1 MSESIIPL
9 GRRWNSWDAEHPAA
23 MRYLPLGLDIDLCAY
38 AASRNSFTRFP
49 AGAEGVRLGPRQIDG
64 NGIALDLAHAGTELS
79 LAYDKPDPFTLR
91 GRWQAGRM
99 AEWGLRFWVMLAIR
113 SADGR
118 NPHGVEWSFDPESGE
133 LSAEIRGHHVMV
145 KGERPPLLTTF
156 HDDLDALR
164 GEYETK
170 GYFCLDSRGT
180 RGRFAVLRYHLEE
193 MPRFA
198 FAVSVGEAQE
208 QVRGRA
214 SAALAAPAKA
224 VPEIQGGAHAG
235 ALDAVRDV
243 IGWNTVWDP
252 INRRP
257 YTSLSRNWV
266 SQKFGGFGVWLDD
279 IFYHAMMAGLFD
291 AEVARENLRAI
302 YSAQTA
308 AGNFPCLVTGRDSW
322 IDRTQPPVGSFIC
335 WILAKRLASRDLLR
349 EAWPA
354 LLANHEWWWATR
366 DGNGDGL
373 VEYGTSP
380 VGGGLY
386 RGTKLAAKDESTMDN
401 SPTHDEAR
409 LDTTSWTLDSADVG
423 LNSILALDGEML
435 ALIATELGETA
446 AAKRLAERTEGL
458 KARIADRLWDPERQV
473 FANRLWSGAFVRSL
487 APTSFYPLLCGAA
500 RPEQARAMVA
510 LLADPAKFGGAWLL
524 PSVTRDDPAFP
535 DNVYWRGRIWPPLN
549 FLVYQGL
556 KRAGFAAEASLLA
569 ENGYKLFRGEW
580 ESNRHCPENFGAVS
594 GRALDQPDTDP
605 FYGWGALMPAIAV
618 AETTDITPWGGFE
631 ATHGESIC
639 LGPLLT
645 PLGSTT
651 IDSGS
656 GDSGAGESVMSIA
669 VGGQPRLRSN
679 IRGRFRHIELEARH
693 ARLELPGG
701 PVGWIEVSGRIMH
714 ARLDGKAIPAAE
726 GRIAIPARTQPAV
739 LDIYREGA

>member
-9 GRRWNSWDAEHPAA
+9 ERRWNSWDAEHPAA

-49 AGAEGVRLGPRQIDG
+49 AGAEGLRLGPRQIDG
-64 NGIALDLAHAGTELS
+64 NGIALDLAHAGTALS

-113 SADGR
+113 SADGA
-118 NPHGVEWSFDPESGE
+118 EWTFDPESGE
-133 LSAEIRGHHVMV
+133 LTAEIRGHHVIV
-145 KGERPPLLTTF
+145 KGERPPLLATF
-156 HDDLDALR
+156 HDDLAALR
-164 GEYETK
+164 SEYETK

-198 FAVSVGEAQE
+198 FAAAIGEARE
-208 QVRGRA
+208 QVRARA
-214 SAALAAPAKA
+214 TAALAAPAKTA
-224 VPEIQGGAHAG
+224 PEIQGGAHAG

-243 IGWNTVWDP
+243 IGWNTVWDA

-279 IFYHAMMAGLFD
+279 IFYHAMMAGMFD

-322 IDRTQPPVGSFIC
+322 IDRTQPPVGSFVC
-335 WILAKRLASRDLLR
+335 WVLSKRLASRDLLQ

-409 LDTTSWTLDSADVG
+409 LDTGSWTLDSADVG

-435 ALIATELGETA
+435 ALIAAELGETA
-446 AAKRLAERTEGL
+446 AAKRLTERTEAL

-510 LLADPAKFGGAWLL
+510 LLADPAKFGGEWLL

-580 ESNRHCPENFGAVS
+580 EANRHCPENFGSVS

-631 ATHGESIC
+631 ATHGASIC
-639 LGPLLT
+639 LGPLMT
-645 PLGSTT
+645 PLGRTT
-651 IDSGS
+651 IDSGM
-656 GDSGAGESVMSIA
+656 GDSGDGGAGGESVMTIT
-669 VGGQPRLRSN
+669 VGGEPRLSSN

-693 ARLELPGG
+693 ARLELPAG
-701 PVGWIEVSGRIMH
+701 PAGWIEIAGRIMH
-714 ARLDGKAIPAAE
+714 ARLDGKGIQAA
-726 GRIAIPARTQPAV
+726 GARIVIPARTQPAM
-739 LDIYREGA
+739 LDLYREGT

>member
-1 MSESIIPL
+1 MSESVIPL
-9 GRRWNSWDAEHPAA
+9 ERRWNSWDAEHPAA

-49 AGAEGVRLGPRQIDG
+49 AGAAGVRLGPRNIDG

-91 GRWQAGRM
+91 GRWRAGRL
-99 AEWGLRFWVMLAIR
+99 AEWGLRFWVMLAVR
-113 SADGR
+113 SVD
-118 NPHGVEWSFDPESGE
+118 HGSRRGCEWSFDPESGE
-133 LSAEIRGHHVMV
+133 LTAEIGGHHVMIR
-145 KGERPPLLTTF
+145 GRRPPLLTTF

-193 MPRFA
+193 MPDFA
-198 FAVSVGEAQE
+198 FAAAIGEARD
-208 QVRGRA
+208 QVRSRA
-214 SAALAAPAKA
+214 AAALAAPAKP
-224 VPEIQGGAHAG
+224 VPEIQGGSHAG

-279 IFYHAMMAGLFD
+279 IFYHAMMAGMFD

-322 IDRTQPPVGSFIC
+322 IDRTQPPVGGFVC
-335 WILAKRLASRDLLR
+335 WVLAKRLASRDLLQ

-366 DGNGDGL
+366 EGNGDGL
-373 VEYGTSP
+373 VAYGTSP

-435 ALIATELGETA
+435 ALIATELGESEA
-446 AAKRLAERTEGL
+446 AARLADRADAL
-458 KARIADRLWDPERQV
+458 KTRIAERLWDPERQV

-500 RPEQARAMVA
+500 RPDQARAMVA
-510 LLADPAKFGGAWLL
+510 LLADPAKFGGEWLL

-569 ENGYKLFRGEW
+569 ENGFKLFRGEW
-580 ESNRHCPENFGAVS
+580 EANRHCPENFGAVS
-594 GRALDQPDTDP
+594 GQALDQPDTDP

-618 AETTDITPWGGFE
+618 AETADITPWGGFE
-631 ATHGESIC
+631 VTHGERAC

-645 PLGSTT
+645 PLGRTR
-651 IDSGS
+651 I
-656 GDSGAGESVMSIA
+656 DSGAGEGGSVMSIVA
-669 VGGQPRLRSN
+669 GAHACLRTN
-679 IRGRFRHIELEARH
+679 IRGRFRHLELQRH
-693 ARLELPGG
+693 LARLELPAG
-701 PVGWIEVSGRIMH
+701 PAGWIELPGATAIH
-714 ARLDGKAIPAAE
+714 ARLGGAAIDAGGA
-726 GRIAIPARTQPAV
+726 RIAVPARDNPTM
-739 LDIYREGA
+739 LELFREGA

>member
-9 GRRWNSWDAEHPAA
+9 ARRWNSWDAEHPAA
-23 MRYLPLGLDIDLCAY
+23 MRYLPLGLDVDLCAY

-49 AGAEGVRLGPRQIDG
+49 AGAEGLRLGPRRIDG
-64 NGIALDLAHAGTELS
+64 NGITLGLTHAGTELS
-79 LAYDKPDPFTLR
+79 LAYDKSDPFTLR
-91 GRWQAGRM
+91 GRWRAGRLS
-99 AEWGLRFWVMLAIR
+99 EWGLRFWVMLAIR
-113 SADGR
+113 CADGR
-118 NPHGVEWSFDPESGE
+118 SAKDTEWVFDPESGE
-133 LSAEIRGHHVMV
+133 LTAEIRGHHVMI

-156 HDDLDALR
+156 HADLDALR
-164 GEYETK
+164 SECETK

-180 RGRFAVLRYHLEE
+180 RGRLAVLRYHLEE
-193 MPRFA
+193 MPGFA
-198 FAVSVGEAQE
+198 FAAAIGEAQE
-208 QVRGRA
+208 QVRRRA
-214 SAALAAPAKA
+214 AAALAAPANA
-224 VPEIQGGAHAG
+224 VPVIQGGAHAG

-257 YTSLSRNWV
+257 YTALSRNWV

-302 YSAQTA
+302 YAGITA

-322 IDRTQPPVGSFIC
+322 IDRTQPPVGGFVC
-335 WILAKRLASRDLLR
+335 WILAKRLASRDLLQ

-401 SPTHDEAR
+401 SPVHDEAR
-409 LDTTSWTLDSADVG
+409 LDTKSWTLDCADVG

-435 ALIATELGETA
+435 ALIAAELGETA
-446 AAKRLAERTEGL
+446 AAKRLAERTEAL
-458 KARIADRLWDPERQV
+458 KARIADRLWDPARRV

-500 RPEQARAMVA
+500 RPEQARAMAA
-510 LLADPAKFGGAWLL
+510 LLADPAKFGGEWLL
-524 PSVTRDDPAFP
+524 PSVTRDDPAFA

-549 FLVYQGL
+549 FLVYQAL
-556 KRAGFAAEASLLA
+556 KRAGFAAEARLLA
-569 ENGYKLFRGEW
+569 ENGYKLFRGAW
-580 ESNRHCPENFGAVS
+580 ETSRHCPENFGAIS

-631 ATHGESIC
+631 VTHGESIC

-645 PLGSTT
+645 PLGRTT
-651 IDSGS
+651 IDSGA
-656 GDSGAGESVMSIA
+656 GEGGESVMSITA
-669 VGGQPRLRSN
+669 AGRVHLRSN
-679 IRGRFRHIELEARH
+679 IRGRFRHIELQERH
-693 ARLELPGG
+693 LRLELPAG
-701 PVGWIEVSGRIMH
+701 PAGWIELPGGKILH
-714 ARLDGKAIPAAE
+714 ARLGGKAIEAAAARIKLAARPA
-726 GRIAIPARTQPAV
+726 PA
-739 LDIYREGA
+739 LLELFREGA